1 MSDAEPPKPTPTGW
15 AKRRLPFDDKPNAA
29 LTEATKKTVPLFYGA
44 MALGLAGLAVFM
56 SAVQHMPLMSA
67 YVIAPAIGAAW
78 FGLRVFM
85 MLNPRDK

>member
-1 MSDAEPPKPTPTGW
+1 MSDTEPPTPVGW
-15 AKRRLPFDDKPNAA
+15 AKRRLPFDDKPDARAA
-29 LTEATKKTVPLFYGA
+29 APKNLGIVLYG
-44 MALGLAGLAVFM
+44 MVGLVLVAVAVYM
-56 SAVQHMPLMSA
+56 SEVRHMPLMSA